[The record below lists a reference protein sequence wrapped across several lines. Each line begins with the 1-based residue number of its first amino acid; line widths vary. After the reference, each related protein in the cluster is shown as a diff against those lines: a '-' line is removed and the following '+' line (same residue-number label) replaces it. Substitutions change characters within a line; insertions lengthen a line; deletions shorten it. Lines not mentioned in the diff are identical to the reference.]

1 MEKPNYIEPKGSNRN
16 APCPCGS
23 ERKLKH
29 CCGTGER
36 ARAWRAYLTEQALEA
51 RRLKAEEA
59 RRKRE
64 EFLAANP
71 NVYVYRR
78 NPGTRAMFRV
88 AMLGAATLGGSGYHR
103 R

>member
-1 MEKPNYIEPKGSNRN
+1 MEKPNYIKPKGSNRN

-36 ARAWRAYLTEQALEA
+36 ARALREWCAERALEA
-51 RRLKAEEA
+51 RRLKAEEE
-59 RRKRE
+59 RKKRE

-71 NVYVYRR
+71 NGHIYRR
-78 NPGTRAMFRV
+78 QPGTRALLGV
-88 AMLGAATLGGSGYHR
+88 AMLGAVAFSGSGYR
-103 R
+103 YR